1 MAGWD
6 KRIYR
11 GIMQYRHFKITTFE
25 REPGKWLASIK
36 RADGSSITC
45 QGTTLPFFTTAET
58 TTAEYA
64 VDLSKGA
71 IDQGYLK

>member
-1 MAGWD
+1 
-6 KRIYR
+6 
-11 GIMQYRHFKITTFE
+11 MQYKEFKISAFE

-36 RADGSSITC
+36 RVDGRSITC

-64 VDLSKGA
+64 IDLAKGA
-71 IDQGYLK
+71 IDQGYLN